1 MTRVPFHETALARY
15 DEAQEASE
23 RLLASLD
30 ELRRRADNFLTVA
43 ASTTTML
50 ATLARTDRYVVP
62 SGDHKSSSEPRP
74 PAPDSPTAGQTRPHG
89 SGAVVPPC
97 PTVRRAKAPYPD
109 AQCEIHPPE
118 AVVARA
124 ITSSLR
130 VMAGTPF
137 SFTVTTGGTPVPTIT
152 ERGERPKHFLFW
164 DNGDGTATLC
174 GTPRKAG
181 VYHVA
186 LKAKFGRG
194 AVKYVVIQAFT
205 LTVSPND

>member
-1 MTRVPFHETALARY
+1 
-15 DEAQEASE
+15 
-23 RLLASLD
+23 
-30 ELRRRADNFLTVA
+30 
-43 ASTTTML
+43 
-50 ATLARTDRYVVP
+50 
-62 SGDHKSSSEPRP
+62 
-74 PAPDSPTAGQTRPHG
+74 
-89 SGAVVPPC
+89 
-97 PTVRRAKAPYPD
+97 
-109 AQCEIHPPE
+109 
-118 AVVARA
+118 
-124 ITSSLR
+124 
-130 VMAGTPF
+130 MAGTPF